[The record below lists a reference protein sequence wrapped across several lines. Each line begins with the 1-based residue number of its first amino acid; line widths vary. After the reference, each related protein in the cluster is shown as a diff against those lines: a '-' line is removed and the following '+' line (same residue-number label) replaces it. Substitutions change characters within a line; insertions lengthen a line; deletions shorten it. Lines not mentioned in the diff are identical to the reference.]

1 MIAAAVEELKR
12 SEGWR
17 GKPYLCPLGFPT
29 VGWGFRIGP
38 QGADIKQYQFTLPQ
52 AVGDL
57 WLQELVEQVA
67 LRIAPQLVGLS
78 EPRQVVLVCMA
89 YQMGVDGLLAFKK
102 MLAAAAKGDYTT
114 AAAEM
119 LNSRWARQTPTRA
132 QRMAKQMET
141 GQYELGQH

>member
-1 MIAAAVEELKR
+1 MLQEVVDELKR

-17 GKPYLCPLGFPT
+17 SRPYLCPLGYPT

-57 WLQELVEQVA
+57 WLRELVEQVA
-67 LRIAPQLVGLS
+67 QRIAPQLAGIS
-78 EPRQVVLVCMA
+78 EPRQAVLVCMA

-102 MLAAAAKGDYTT
+102 MLAATAMGDYDT
-114 AAAEM
+114 AADEM
-119 LNSRWARQTPTRA
+119 LNSRWARQTPNRA
-132 QRMAKQMET
+132 RRMAEQMRT
-141 GQYELGQH
+141 GQYELG

>member
-1 MIAAAVEELKR
+1 MISAVVEELKR

-17 GKPYLCPLGFPT
+17 SKPYNCPLGYPT

-52 AVGDL
+52 SVGDL
-57 WLQELVEQVA
+57 WLHELAKQFA
-67 LRIAPQLVGLS
+67 DLIAPQLAGLS

-102 MLAAAAKGDYTT
+102 MLAATAAGDYKT

-119 LNSRWARQTPTRA
+119 LNSRWAKQTPKRA
-132 QRMAKQMET
+132 QRMAKQMEF
-141 GQYELGQH
+141 GKYELE

>member
-17 GKPYLCPLGFPT
+17 SKPYLCPLGFPT

-52 AVGDL
+52 AAGNL

-67 LRIAPQLVGLS
+67 QRIAPQLAGLS

-102 MLAAAAKGDYTT
+102 MLAATAEGDYTT

-132 QRMAKQMET
+132 QRMAKQMGA
-141 GQYELGQH
+141 GQYELG

>member
-1 MIAAAVEELKR
+1 MLAAVVAELKR

-17 GKPYLCPLGFPT
+17 TKPYHCPLGYPT

-38 QGADIKQYQFTLPQ
+38 QGADIKQYQFTLTQP
-52 AVGDL
+52 VGDL
-57 WLQELVEQVA
+57 WLQELAAQVA
-67 LRIAPQLVGLS
+67 DRISPQLAGLS

-102 MLAAAAKGDYTT
+102 MLAATSAGDYDT

-119 LNSRWARQTPTRA
+119 LNSRWARQTPVRA
-132 QRMAKQMET
+132 QRMAAQMRT
-141 GQYELGQH
+141 GHYGLG

>member
-1 MIAAAVEELKR
+1 MLHSAINELKR

-17 GKPYLCPLGFPT
+17 SKPYLCPFGFPT

-52 AVGDL
+52 SAGDA
-57 WLQELVEQVA
+57 WLQELVGQVA
-67 LRIAPQLVGLS
+67 QRIAPQLAGLS
-78 EPRQVVLVCMA
+78 EPRQAVLVCMA
-89 YQMGVDGLLAFKK
+89 YQMGVEGLLAFKK
-102 MLAAAAKGDYTT
+102 MLAATERGDYAT

-119 LNSRWARQTPTRA
+119 LNSRWARQTPVRA

-141 GQYELGQH
+141 GQYELGQY

>member
-1 MIAAAVEELKR
+1 MLAAVVEELKH

-17 GKPYLCPLGFPT
+17 SKPYLCPLGYPT

-57 WLQELVEQVA
+57 WLQELAGQIA
-67 LRIAPQLVGLS
+67 DRIAPQLAGLS
-78 EPRQVVLVCMA
+78 DPRQVVLVCMA

-102 MLAAAAKGDYTT
+102 MLAATAKGDYTT

-119 LNSRWARQTPTRA
+119 LNSRWARQTPARA
-132 QRMAKQMET
+132 QRMAEQMRT
-141 GQYELGQH
+141 GHYELGQY

>member
-1 MIAAAVEELKR
+1 MLSAVVEELKR

-17 GKPYLCPLGFPT
+17 AKPYHCPLGYPT

-38 QGADIKQYQFTLPQ
+38 QGADIKLYQFSLPQ

-57 WLQELVEQVA
+57 WLQELASQFA
-67 LRIAPQLVGLS
+67 DQISPQLVGLS

-89 YQMGVDGLLAFKK
+89 YQLGVDGLLAFKK
-102 MLAAAAKGDYTT
+102 MLAATAKGDYTT

-119 LNSRWARQTPTRA
+119 LNSRWARQTPARA
-132 QRMAKQMET
+132 QRMAEQMRT
-141 GQYELGQH
+141 GNYELG